1 MFGLFKKKNYTR
13 ELIDLLLIQHDTIK
27 ELIQFLMIQK
37 HKDRQDKELNP
48 DNICGEWVSG
58 ALGIS
63 VNIKKGENGC
73 YVSVDN
79 LNTPFSEFTKRYK
92 LMEYNGIYYFILK
105 EYAVFL
111 KYEKDRKTI
120 VLEGNIELV
129 NSESYVDDLTSQIN
143 PN

>member
-1 MFGLFKKKNYTR
+1 MFGLFRKKNYTK
-13 ELIDLLLIQHDTIK
+13 ELLGLLLIQNDTMK
-27 ELIQFLMIQK
+27 ELIQFFTTKK

-48 DNICGEWVSG
+48 DNICGEWTSG
-58 ALGIS
+58 ILGIS
-63 VNIKKGENGC
+63 VNIKKEKNGC

-79 LNTPFSEFTKRYK
+79 LNAPFNEFTQRYK

-111 KYEKDRKTI
+111 KYNEDRKTI
-120 VLEGNIELV
+120 VLEGNIQLV
-129 NSESYVDDLTSQIN
+129 NGESHVHDLTSQIN